1 MPYGEWVIRD
11 CAYRANDQLN
21 GGGAGLSGPELA
33 AGLGQRSRFSR
44 FCTFTKYDD
53 SAMTN
58 FDVTIKGM
66 SPTIFREDGFRFYF
80 FSREEPRMHVH
91 VQCADG
97 EAKFWLEPA
106 IELAKNYRLSDRQ
119 ISSIRTLIEAHA
131 HEFRSAWTKHF
142 GG

>member
-1 MPYGEWVIRD
+1 
-11 CAYRANDQLN
+11 
-21 GGGAGLSGPELA
+21 
-33 AGLGQRSRFSR
+33 
-44 FCTFTKYDD
+44 
-53 SAMTN
+53 
-58 FDVTIKGM
+58 M

-97 EAKFWLEPA
+97 EAKFWLEPV

-131 HEFRSAWTKHF
+131 NEFRSAWTKHF